1 MLPSVMSSLQK
12 NPTQVFIAM
21 STIDVGVATF
31 SLILNKMHKIENE
44 QISTPLPVHALK
56 VPPITPKSESIHE
69 IIISFLKKVKNDCIY
84 VKIFLYHFK
93 DPPTCE
99 DK

>member
-1 MLPSVMSSLQK
+1 MSSLQK

-31 SLILNKMHKIENE
+31 SLILNKIHRIENE

-56 VPPITPKSESIHE
+56 VPPMTPRSESIHE
-69 IIISFLKKVKNDCIY
+69 IIISMLKIGCFNMKKFLHN
-84 VKIFLYHFK
+84 FK

>member
-1 MLPSVMSSLQK
+1 MIPKILPSVMSSLQK

-31 SLILNKMHKIENE
+31 SLILNKIHRIENE

-56 VPPITPKSESIHE
+56 VPPMTPRSESIHT
-69 IIISFLKKVKNDCIY
+69 IIISMLKRV
-84 VKIFLYHFK
+84 
-93 DPPTCE
+93 
-99 DK
+99 

>member
-1 MLPSVMSSLQK
+1 MSSLQK

-31 SLILNKMHKIENE
+31 SLILNKIHRIENE

-56 VPPITPKSESIHE
+56 VPPMTPRSESIYE
-69 IIISFLKKVKNDCIY
+69 VIISLLKKI
-84 VKIFLYHFK
+84 
-93 DPPTCE
+93 
-99 DK
+99 

>member
-69 IIISFLKKVKNDCIY
+69 IIISFLKKVSNFIY
-84 VKIFLYHFK
+84 ENLFIPV
-93 DPPTCE
+93 
-99 DK
+99 